1 MPICALQG
9 SYMTEISQSKIRSM
23 TADSGGSKNGHSKSE
38 EGGDAMFSGL
48 FSNMSVSLD
57 ADTKNQPIATAA
69 VDPDKLTNILEP
81 SGTFGETDPIA
92 SPFVIEMT
100 NPDEDPGFGSEGEGV
115 DLDLNLVLDATDD
128 NKQGEN
134 IPLIELDGDVLLDSD
149 VDDFAQNLSLKDEAV
164 LEPEIDNN
172 DDIAIALAASA
183 EAKTTEEN
191 IVKDE
196 KPLTIE
202 PNKTLTE
209 RKDIGVLRSNKEA
222 GLTSNVAR
230 ENVTLN
236 QNLKPSVTDVPR
248 SALPEHGDADQEVDE
263 PIVLKRIIPMAE
275 KKDDAAPKTRRKSD
289 GFEVSAPKSGEGK
302 AIQSDLIVQKTLVR
316 VSENRLLENEM
327 ALKGADLK
335 ASIRSSG
342 ETSAQSVQRS
352 EGLTSSTTMASVSP
366 SGQSVQQDVSQ
377 SFKPMLASAG
387 NANANILDLMRKDW
401 EIRLGQRLEK
411 GLASGEQDLELI
423 LTPKSLGKV
432 IVNMRL
438 NQDDVS
444 IKMASESSL
453 TAHVL
458 GDAEAKLQQM
468 FEAAG
473 LRLSLFQSLSSGG
486 RNDGRQQNGDKNG
499 DKESGFG
506 RVKRASASDSSKDL
520 LQSAQNV
527 HSGSVNMTA

>member
-1 MPICALQG
+1 MPIYALQG
-9 SYMTEISQSKIRSM
+9 SYMTEISQSKMRSM
-23 TADSGGSKNGHSKSE
+23 TADSGGSKNGHSKSQ
-38 EGGDAMFSGL
+38 EGGDSMFSGL
-48 FSNMSVSLD
+48 FSNMAVSLD
-57 ADTKNQPIATAA
+57 ADTKNLPISTTAEETN
-69 VDPDKLTNILEP
+69 KLPNILEP
-81 SGTFGETDPIA
+81 SSTFGEMDPIA

-100 NPDEDPGFGSEGEGV
+100 TPDEDLAFGSEGEIV

-149 VDDFAQNLSLKDEAV
+149 VDDFAQNLSLQEEAV
-164 LEPEIDNN
+164 LEPEIDNH
-172 DDIAIALAASA
+172 DDTAIALAAST
-183 EAKTTEEN
+183 EAKATEEN
-191 IVKDE
+191 IVKEE
-196 KPLTIE
+196 KPLTID
-202 PNKTLTE
+202 PNKTLLE
-209 RKDIGVLRSNKEA
+209 RKDIGLLRSNQEA
-222 GLTSNVAR
+222 GLTSNVTR

-236 QNLKPSVTDVPR
+236 RNLKPSVTDVPR
-248 SALPEHGDADQEVDE
+248 SVLPEHGDADQGADE

-275 KKDDAAPKTRRKSD
+275 KKDDAAPRTRRKSD

-302 AIQSDLIVQKTLVR
+302 AIQSDLIVQKTLAR

-342 ETSAQSVQRS
+342 DTSAQSVQRS
-352 EGLTSSTTMASVSP
+352 ENLTGSTSMSSVSP

-377 SFKPMLASAG
+377 SFKPMLASTG
-387 NANANILDLMRKDW
+387 NANANILDMMRKDW

-411 GLASGEQDLELI
+411 GLASGEHDLELI